1 MTNQEVIEFFKNKG
15 ATNDFKIV
23 NSPMFVAIDI
33 VDDEFGNKKVV
44 NRSMSVENVPLTTN
58 FSLDQFIET
67 NLTND
72 TIKCYIYNDCF
83 GGISL
88 NGTQFNPMVFD
99 DNMTFIKYKGVM
111 EDKLVTRRRKL
122 KILMEKMK

>member
-1 MTNQEVIEFFKNKG
+1 MTNQEVKDFFISKG

-23 NSPMFVAIDI
+23 NYPMFVAMNI
-33 VDDEFGNKKVV
+33 VDDENGGKKVV
-44 NRSMSVENVPLTTN
+44 QRNLMVDDVPLNGN

-72 TIKCYIYNDCF
+72 AIKCYIYNDWF
-83 GGISL
+83 GGTSL

-99 DNMTFIKYKGVM
+99 DNMTSIRYKGII
-111 EDKLVTRRRKL
+111 EDKLVTRSRKL
-122 KILMEKMK
+122 KIIIDKMK